1 MGSEDP
7 QRGPQQ
13 FSPASVQNREE
24 LSTFKICLN
33 TSDEQ
38 CATRICKLDT
48 GASVDLMSEA
58 VFSSLGMSMD
68 DWDGPPLRPFGKGD
82 SIIPLGKV
90 KVDWHVSQ
98 RRKTYT
104 SDFAIFEHSLS
115 NQFDGILGEET
126 IEKVDF
132 YQRNKNV
139 WTLGLGIR
147 SQFQSR
153 P

>member
-1 MGSEDP
+1 M
-7 QRGPQQ
+7 
-13 FSPASVQNREE
+13 
-24 LSTFKICLN
+24 
-33 TSDEQ
+33 
-38 CATRICKLDT
+38 TRICKLDT
-48 GASVDLMSEA
+48 GASVDLMSET

-68 DWDGPPLRPFGKGD
+68 DWDGPPLRPLGDGD

-90 KVDWHVSQ
+90 RVDWHVSQ
-98 RRKTYT
+98 RDKTYT
-104 SDFAIFEHSLS
+104 SDFAILEHSLS
-115 NQFDGILGEET
+115 KQFDVILGEKT
-126 IEKVDF
+126 IQKVDF